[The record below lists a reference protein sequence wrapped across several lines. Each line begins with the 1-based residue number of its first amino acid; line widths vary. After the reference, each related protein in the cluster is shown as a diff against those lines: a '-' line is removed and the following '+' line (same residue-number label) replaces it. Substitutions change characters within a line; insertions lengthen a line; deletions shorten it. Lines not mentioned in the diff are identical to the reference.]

1 MQKPPEQQEQKLSI
15 NQQHTKSEFS
25 HLRGQELIQALKEKY
40 KKPQPN
46 GMNQEKQTS
55 EFSHLSGSELI
66 QALKEKYK
74 KPQTN
79 PAESSLG
86 NFAAT
91 SGKGLVS
98 GAVGAVPDLLTMPY
112 NLLATAHNTQ
122 RQAIDPEIRR
132 IGAAFN
138 PDAPDMP
145 YDVDL
150 PMIPS
155 ATEAID
161 KGIDK
166 MTDGYTTTP
175 ENQKWFFDGLKMAAS
190 VATPGGLG
198 KAATHLGAKTLGSAF
213 NAIGSLKPSALA
225 GAGAAGAATEAA
237 QQAGHS
243 GGRSLGEGLGA
254 GLLADLAVR
263 KLSPESLKRGVANL
277 TGFGKGNLNVKGVE
291 AAERLGIDI
300 PNIGFTDSK
309 AANLAAQLVGKTP
322 FVGDMLKKKFEKSSQ
337 QYKAK
342 FEEMLDSVGSS
353 TTDEVS
359 NEIHSKYDLMRK
371 SLPEADTVLAK
382 DLLNTIHR
390 LENSLDST
398 VHAAPTKALLDI
410 TGKIK
415 DQIVG
420 KVPSLP
426 EGFEKMAPEA
436 QAKIRELINAQ
447 TELKPISV
455 KKLVRQKTEL
465 NKFMK
470 DRNLFDRSDAD
481 TLNLLKRV
489 QGATNRELEA
499 YGRSKN
505 PEFLERLNDANKTY
519 AKTARREKLDDLL
532 SDKLKL
538 GSDDEVAYQSLVT
551 LLEKRKNQK
560 MLKNNLG
567 SEYKKLDDFLLATK
581 SLAAMNKHNPNPSSS
596 STVGAVLAAFSAL
609 LYAPATAIPK
619 AIQTT
624 IGVTGAYQLL
634 TNKRFLNLATRYAK
648 DPTPALSNQISNIFQ
663 KETGMSIQT
672 ANKIMHEKKE
682 E

>member
-1 MQKPPEQQEQKLSI
+1 MSI

-40 KKPQPN
+40 KKPQSD

-55 EFSHLSGSELI
+55 EFSHLRGQELI

-91 SGKGLVS
+91 TSKGLVS
-98 GAVGAVPDLLTMPY
+98 GAVGGLADTLTMPY

-161 KGIDK
+161 KGIDRL
-166 MTDGYTTTP
+166 TGGYTTTP
-175 ENQKWFFDGLKMAAS
+175 ESQKPFHEGVKLAAS

-198 KAATHLGAKTLGSAF
+198 KAATNLGAKTLGSAF

-263 KLSPESLKRGVANL
+263 KLSPESLKRGVVSL

-291 AAERLGIDI
+291 EAERLGIDI

-322 FVGDMLKKKFEKSSQ
+322 FVGDKLKDRFTKASQ
-337 QYKAK
+337 EYKNK
-342 FEEMLDSVGSS
+342 FEEMLDSVGSPR
-353 TTDEVS
+353 TPEVS
-359 NEIHSKYDLMRK
+359 KEIDSKYDLMRK

-382 DLLNTIHR
+382 DLLNTIHK
-390 LENSLDST
+390 LEMHFD
-398 VHAAPTKALLDI
+398 PTLRM
-410 TGKIK
+410 
-415 DQIVG
+415 G
-420 KVPSLP
+420 KVKTLMDIVEKLKHRIVSKTPSLP
-426 EGFEKMAPEA
+426 KGFEKMAPEV
-436 QAKIRELINAQ
+436 QAKIMDLVNAG

-455 KKLVRQKTEL
+455 KKLVNQKQII
-465 NKFMK
+465 NMFMK
-470 DRNLFDRSDAD
+470 DKDLFDRNDTDVLDMLKGVQDATD
-481 TLNLLKRV
+481 RDLK
-489 QGATNRELEA
+489 A
-499 YGRSKN
+499 YGKSKN
-505 PEFLERLNDANKTY
+505 MDFLKKLNDANTTF
-519 AKTARREKLDDLL
+519 AKRARRENLDDLL

-538 GSDDEVAYQSLVT
+538 GSEEEIAYQSLAT
-551 LLEKRKNQK
+551 LLKKRKNQK
-560 MLKNNLG
+560 LLKNSLG
-567 SEYKKLDDFLLATK
+567 SEHKRLNDFVEAAE
-581 SLAAMNKHNPNPSSS
+581 SLALMTKNNPNSSGTATTNFVLGMIFNPVMLFKAAVG
-596 STVGAVLAAFSAL
+596 STA
-609 LYAPATAIPK
+609 
-619 AIQTT
+619 
-624 IGVTGAYQLL
+624 AYQLL

-648 DPTPALSNQISNIFQ
+648 EPTPALSNQISNIFQ
-663 KETGMSIQT
+663 QETGMSIQT
-672 ANKIMHEKKE
+672 ANKIMHERKE

>member
-1 MQKPPEQQEQKLSI
+1 MSI
-15 NQQHTKSEFS
+15 NQQHTKSEFA
-25 HLRGQELIQALKEKY
+25 HLSGAELIQALKEKY

-55 EFSHLSGSELI
+55 EFSHLKGSELI

-74 KPQTN
+74 KPQIK
-79 PAESSLG
+79 PAETSLG
-86 NFAAT
+86 NFAA
-91 SGKGLVS
+91 KGSKVLLS
-98 GAVGAVPDLLTMPY
+98 GAAGAVPDLLTQPY

-122 RQAIDPEIRR
+122 RQAMDPETYRA
-132 IGAAFN
+132 GAAFS
-138 PDAPDMP
+138 PDMPDMP

-155 ATEAID
+155 ATDAID
-161 KGIDK
+161 KGIDR
-166 MTDGYTTTP
+166 MTGGYTTIA
-175 ENQKWFFDGLKMAAS
+175 ENEKPFYEGLKLAAS
-190 VATPGGLG
+190 VAAPGGLG
-198 KAATHLGAKTLGSAF
+198 KLAVGAGLNKLGSTF

-263 KLSPESLKRGVANL
+263 KLNPSSLARNAVSL
-277 TGFGKGNLNVKGVE
+277 SGFGKKNLNVKGVE

-309 AANLAAQLVGKTP
+309 AANLGAQLIGKTP
-322 FVGDMLKKKFEKSSQ
+322 FVGDRLKKRFAKASQ
-337 QYKAK
+337 NYKDR
-342 FEEMLDSVGSS
+342 FEEMLDSVGSP
-353 TTDEVS
+353 TTDELS
-359 NEIHSKYDLMRK
+359 KEISSKYDLVSK
-371 SLPEADTVLAK
+371 SLPESDTVLAK

-390 LENSLDST
+390 LETSLDST

-410 TGKIK
+410 TGRIK

-436 QAKIRELINAQ
+436 QAKIRELVNAQ

-489 QGATNRELEA
+489 QGATDRELEA

-505 PEFLERLNDANKTY
+505 REFLERLQDANTSY
-519 AKTARREKLDDLL
+519 AKTARREKLDELL

-538 GSDDEVAYQSLVT
+538 GTPEEVAYKPLAT
-551 LLEKRKNQK
+551 LLKQRRNQK
-560 MLKNNLG
+560 LLKNSLG
-567 SEYKKLDDFLLATK
+567 SEHKRLNDFVEAAE
-581 SLAAMNKHNPNPSSS
+581 SLAAMTKNNPNPSGTATASFLL
-596 STVGAVLAAFSAL
+596 GLAFSPAML
-609 LYAPATAIPK
+609 LKYAV
-619 AIQTT
+619 
-624 IGVTGAYQLL
+624 GSTGAYQLL

-648 DPTPALSNQISNIFQ
+648 EPTPSLSNQIANIFQ
-663 KETGMSIQT
+663 QETGMSIQT
-672 ANKIMHEKKE
+672 ANKIMHEQKQE
-682 E
+682 

>member
-1 MQKPPEQQEQKLSI
+1 LSI
-15 NQQHTKSEFS
+15 NQQHTESEFS

-46 GMNQEKQTS
+46 GMSQEKQTS
-55 EFSHLSGSELI
+55 EFSHLNGSELI

-74 KPQTN
+74 KPQTK
-79 PAESSLG
+79 PAETSLG

-91 SGKGLVS
+91 SGKVIAS
-98 GAVGAVPDLLTMPY
+98 GAAGAVPDLLTMPY

-161 KGIDK
+161 KGIDRL
-166 MTDGYTTTP
+166 TDGYTTTP

-263 KLSPESLKRGVANL
+263 KLSPESLKRGVVSL

-322 FVGDMLKKKFEKSSQ
+322 FVGDKLKDRFTKASQ
-337 QYKAK
+337 EYKTK

-359 NEIHSKYDLMRK
+359 KEIHSKYDLMRK
-371 SLPEADTVLAK
+371 SLPESDTVLAK
-382 DLLNTIHR
+382 DLLNTIYR

-436 QAKIRELINAQ
+436 RAKIRELVNAQ

-455 KKLVRQKTEL
+455 KKLVRQNTEL

-481 TLNLLKRV
+481 TLNLLRRV
-489 QGATNRELEA
+489 QSATNRELEA

-505 PEFLERLNDANKTY
+505 PEFLERLKDANTTY
-519 AKTARREKLDDLL
+519 AKTAKRDALDQLL

-538 GSDDEVAYQSLVT
+538 GSDKEEVAYQSLAT
-551 LLEKRKNQK
+551 LLKKHKNEK

-567 SEYKKLDDFLLATK
+567 SEHKRLNDFVEAAE
-581 SLAAMNKHNPNPSSS
+581 SLALMTKNNPNSSGTATTNFVLGMIFNPVMLFKAAVG
-596 STVGAVLAAFSAL
+596 STA
-609 LYAPATAIPK
+609 
-619 AIQTT
+619 
-624 IGVTGAYQLL
+624 AYQLL

-648 DPTPALSNQISNIFQ
+648 EPTPALSNQISNIFQ
-663 KETGMSIQT
+663 QETGMSIQT

>member
-1 MQKPPEQQEQKLSI
+1 MSI
-15 NQQHTKSEFS
+15 NQQHTKSEFA
-25 HLRGQELIQALKEKY
+25 HLSGAELIQALKEKY

-55 EFSHLSGSELI
+55 EFSHLKGSELI

-74 KPQTN
+74 KPQIK
-79 PAESSLG
+79 PAETSLG
-86 NFAAT
+86 NFAA
-91 SGKGLVS
+91 KGSKVLLS
-98 GAVGAVPDLLTMPY
+98 GAAGAVPDLLTQPY
-112 NLLATAHNTQ
+112 NLLAMAHNTQ
-122 RQAIDPEIRR
+122 RQAMDPETYRA
-132 IGAAFN
+132 GAAFS
-138 PDAPDMP
+138 PDMPDMP

-155 ATEAID
+155 ATDAID
-161 KGIDK
+161 KGIDR
-166 MTDGYTTTP
+166 MTGGYTTIA
-175 ENQKWFFDGLKMAAS
+175 ENEKPFYEGLKLAAS
-190 VATPGGLG
+190 VAAPGGLG
-198 KAATHLGAKTLGSAF
+198 KLAVGAGLNKLGSAF
-213 NAIGSLKPSALA
+213 NAIGSLKSSALA

-263 KLSPESLKRGVANL
+263 KLSPESIGRGLANL
-277 TGFGKGNLNVKGVE
+277 SGLVKRNLNVKGVE

-309 AANLAAQLVGKTP
+309 AANLGAQLISKTP

-337 QYKAK
+337 GYKTK
-342 FEEMLDSVGSS
+342 FEEMLDRVGSP
-353 TTDEVS
+353 TTDELS
-359 NEIHSKYDLMRK
+359 KEISSKYDLASK
-371 SLPEADTVLAK
+371 SLPESDTVLAK

-390 LENSLDST
+390 LETSLDST

-436 QAKIRELINAQ
+436 QAKIRDLINAQ

-470 DRNLFDRSDAD
+470 DRNMFDRSDAD

-519 AKTARREKLDDLL
+519 AKTARREKLDDFI

-567 SEYKKLDDFLLATK
+567 SEYKKLDDFVLATK

-596 STVGAVLAAFSAL
+596 STVGAVLAAFGAF
-609 LYAPATAIPK
+609 LYAPATAIPNAIK
-619 AIQTT
+619 AT

-648 DPTPALSNQISNIFQ
+648 EPTPALSNQIANIFQ
-663 KETGMSIQT
+663 
-672 ANKIMHEKKE
+672 
-682 E
+682 

>member
-1 MQKPPEQQEQKLSI
+1 MSI
-15 NQQHTKSEFS
+15 NQQRTNSEFD
-25 HLRGQELIQALKEKY
+25 HLKGEELFQAVKQKY
-40 KKPQPN
+40 KKPQPD
-46 GMNQEKQTS
+46 GINQRRTNS
-55 EFSHLSGSELI
+55 EFDHLKGADLF
-66 QALKEKYK
+66 QAVKQKYK
-74 KPQTN
+74 KPQIKPT
-79 PAESSLG
+79 ESSLG

-91 SGKGLVS
+91 SGKVIAS
-98 GAVGAVPDLLTMPY
+98 GAVGGLADTLTMPY

-161 KGIDK
+161 KGIDR
-166 MTDGYTTTP
+166 MTGGYTTTP
-175 ENQKWFFDGLKMAAS
+175 ESQKPFHEGIKLAAS
-190 VATPGGLG
+190 VAMPGGLG
-198 KAATHLGAKTLGSAF
+198 KAATNLGAKTLGSAF

-243 GGRSLGEGLGA
+243 GSRSLGEGLGA

-263 KLSPESLKRGVANL
+263 KLSPESLKRGVVSL
-277 TGFGKGNLNVKGVE
+277 SGLGKGNLNVKGVE

-322 FVGDMLKKKFEKSSQ
+322 FVGDMLKKKFENSSQ
-337 QYKAK
+337 QYKTK
-342 FEEMLDSVGSS
+342 FEEMLDRVGSPK
-353 TTDEVS
+353 TDEVS
-359 NEIHSKYDLMRK
+359 REISRKYDLMRE
-371 SLPEADTVLAK
+371 SLPEADTIQPKIVY
-382 DLLNTIHR
+382 NTIKKI
-390 LENSLDST
+390 EKDVEST
-398 VHAAPTKALLDI
+398 IYGKATTTLLD
-410 TGKIK
+410 KMQLIK

-420 KVPSLP
+420 KVSSLP
-426 EGFEKMAPEA
+426 EGFEKMSPEI
-436 QAKIRELINAQ
+436 QAKIREFVSSQ
-447 TELKPISV
+447 TQLKPISV
-455 KKLVRQKTEL
+455 KKLVNQKEEL
-465 NKFMK
+465 NAIMK
-470 DRNLFDRSDAD
+470 EKDLFDSSSGG
-481 TLNLLKRV
+481 TMKLLKAI
-489 QGATNRELEA
+489 QNATNKDLKA
-499 YGRSKN
+499 YGESKN
-505 PEFLERLNDANKTY
+505 PKFLERLNDANATF

-567 SEYKKLDDFLLATK
+567 SEHKKLEDFLLATK
-581 SLAAMNKHNPNPSSS
+581 SLAAMNKNNPNPSSS
-596 STVGAVLAAFSAL
+596 STVGAVLAAFGAF
-609 LYAPATAIPK
+609 LYAPATAIPNAIK
-619 AIQTT
+619 AT

-648 DPTPALSNQISNIFQ
+648 EPTPALSNQISNIFQ
-663 KETGMSIQT
+663 QETGMSIQT
-672 ANKIMHEKKE
+672 ANKIMHERKE